1 MSQGYQQEE
10 TVGWLDAGSGYQVRI
25 GDRGKVQCRNAKGK
39 VLASVPA
46 ALKEDPQVVR
56 LRQLTE
62 WLDRHDAECR
72 STVDEWM
79 VRSLPVP
86 AGLLTQV
93 WADSSWAAALRDLVI
108 TAGPGEVGFLRDADA
123 ERGLG
128 VVTLDGDTVR
138 LTPETVLV
146 PHPVLLED
154 LEELREFGAEL
165 GVEQKV
171 QQLFRQTFVRPDAFE
186 AGRRSVD
193 EFSGGRFEQLNHAFS
208 RCRTLG
214 YPVRGG
220 DAVYTAYENGVVV
233 EARYWLGGDYPEGEA
248 WTGDLRWTLGDG
260 TALPLAEVGP
270 VAWSEGMRMAS
281 AIHAGRVV
289 AEDEAVAK

>member
-1 MSQGYQQEE
+1 M
-10 TVGWLDAGSGYQVRI
+10 GWLDAGSGYQVRI
-25 GDRGKVQCRNAKGK
+25 ADGGRVRCRNAKGR

-46 ALKEDPQVVR
+46 ALKEDPTVVR

-62 WLDRHDAECR
+62 WLDRHEAKCR

-86 AGLLTQV
+86 TAVITQV
-93 WADSSWAAALRDLVI
+93 WADDAWAGALRDLVV
-108 TAGPGEVGFLRDADA
+108 TAGPDEAGFLRDADA

-128 VVTLDGDTVR
+128 VVTLDGDTLR
-138 LTPETVLV
+138 LTPETVLI
-146 PHPVLLED
+146 PHPVLLDD
-154 LEELREFGAEL
+154 LDELREFGAEL
-165 GVEQKV
+165 GVEQQV
-171 QQLFRQTFVRPDAFE
+171 QQLFRQTFARPARLP
-186 AGRRSVD
+186 AGRESVD
-193 EFSGGRFEQLNHAFS
+193 EFSGGRFEQLNHALS

-220 DAVYTAYENGVVV
+220 DAVYTAYEHGVVV
-233 EARYWLGGDYPEGEA
+233 EARYWLGTDYPEAET
-248 WTGDLRWTLGDG
+248 WTGDLRWTLADG
-260 TALPLAEVGP
+260 TALPLSDVGP

-289 AEDEAVAK
+289 ADDEAVAR

>member
-1 MSQGYQQEE
+1 M
-10 TVGWLDAGSGYQVRI
+10 GWLDAGAGYQVRL
-25 GDRGKVQCRNAKGK
+25 GDGGRVQARNAKGK
-39 VLASVPA
+39 LLSSVPA
-46 ALKEDPQVVR
+46 SLKDDPQVVQ
-56 LRQLTE
+56 LRQLAE
-62 WLDRHDAECR
+62 WLVRHGAECL
-72 STVDEWM
+72 SAVDGWM

-86 AGLLTQV
+86 AALVVEV
-93 WADSSWAAALRDLVI
+93 WPDEAWASALRDLVVV
-108 TAGPGEVGFLRDADA
+108 ADGQVGFLRDADA

-138 LTPETVLV
+138 LRPESVSI

-171 QQLFRQTFVRPDAFE
+171 QQLFRQTFARRPHA
-186 AGRRSVD
+186 AGKTSVD
-193 EFSGGRFEQLNHAFS
+193 DFSGGRFEQLTHALG

-220 DAVYTAYENGVVV
+220 DAVYSAFEDGRVV
-233 EARYWLGGDYPEGEA
+233 EARFWIGSDYPEGET
-248 WTGDLRWTLGDG
+248 WTGGLSWTLEDG
-260 TALPLAEVGP
+260 TGLPLAEVGP

-281 AIHAGRVV
+281 AVHAGRVV
-289 AEDEAVAK
+289 EEAVAQ

>member
-1 MSQGYQQEE
+1 
-10 TVGWLDAGSGYQVRI
+10 VGWLDAGSGYQVRI
-25 GDRGKVQCRNAKGK
+25 SDGGRLQCRNAKGK
-39 VLASVPA
+39 VLASVPPA
-46 ALKEDPQVVR
+46 IKEDPQVVR

-62 WLDRHDAECR
+62 WLDRHREKCR

-86 AGLLTQV
+86 TTLIAQV
-93 WADSSWAAALRDLVI
+93 WADEAWAGALRDLVV
-108 TAGPGEVGFLRDADA
+108 TAGPDQVGFLRDADA

-138 LTPETVLV
+138 LRPETVLI
-146 PHPVLLED
+146 PHPVLLDD
-154 LEELREFGAEL
+154 LDELREFGAEL
-165 GVEQKV
+165 GVDQQV
-171 QQLFRQTFVRPDAFE
+171 QQLFRQTFARPAE
-186 AGRRSVD
+186 PATGSKAVD
-193 EFSGGRFEQLNHAFS
+193 DFSGGRFEQLNHAFS

-233 EARYWLGGDYPEGEA
+233 EARFWLGGDYPEAET
-248 WTGDLRWTLGDG
+248 WTGDLRWTLADG
-260 TALPLAEVGP
+260 TGLLLADVGP

-289 AEDEAVAK
+289 AEEEAVAR

>member
-1 MSQGYQQEE
+1 M
-10 TVGWLDAGSGYQVRI
+10 GWLDAGSGYQVRI

-72 STVDEWM
+72 ATVDEWM

-86 AGLLTQV
+86 TALLVQV
-93 WADSSWAAALRDLVI
+93 WADESWAAALRDLVV

-171 QQLFRQTFVRPDAFE
+171 QQLFRQTFPRPAVFDA
-186 AGRRSVD
+186 ARRSVD
-193 EFSGGRFEQLNHAFS
+193 EFAGGRFEQLNHAFS

-220 DAVYTAYENGVVV
+220 DAVYTAHEHGVVV
-233 EARYWLGGDYPEGEA
+233 EARFWLGGDYPEAET
-248 WTGDLRWTLGDG
+248 WTGDLRWTLADG
-260 TALPLAEVGP
+260 TALPLSEVGP

-289 AEDEAVAK
+289 AEDQAVAR

>member
-1 MSQGYQQEE
+1 M
-10 TVGWLDAGSGYQVRI
+10 GWLDAGSGYQVRI
-25 GDRGKVQCRNAKGK
+25 GERGKVQCRNAKGK
-39 VLASVPA
+39 VLASVPP

-62 WLDRHDAECR
+62 WLDRHEADCR

-86 AGLLTQV
+86 TALLTRV
-93 WADSSWAAALRDLVI
+93 WADRAWADALRDLVV
-108 TAGPGEVGFLRDADA
+108 TAGPGEAGFLRDADA
-123 ERGLG
+123 GRGLG

-138 LTPETVLV
+138 LTPESVYI
-146 PHPVLLED
+146 PHPVLLDD

-165 GVEQKV
+165 GVEQQV
-171 QQLFRQTFVRPDAFE
+171 QQLFRLTFARP
-186 AGRRSVD
+186 AGFGAGQRSVD
-193 EFSGGRFEQLNHAFS
+193 EFSGGKFEQLNHAIS

-220 DAVYTAYENGVVV
+220 DAVYTAYEDGVVV
-233 EARYWLGGDYPEGEA
+233 EARYWLGGDYPEGETY
-248 WTGDLRWTLGDG
+248 TGDLRWTLADG
-260 TALPLAEVGP
+260 TALALADVGP

-281 AIHAGRVV
+281 TIHAGRVV
-289 AEDEAVAK
+289 EENKAVA

>member
-1 MSQGYQQEE
+1 
-10 TVGWLDAGSGYQVRI
+10 VGWLDAGSGYQVRI
-25 GDRGKVQCRNAKGK
+25 GERGKVQCRNAKGK
-39 VLASVPA
+39 LLASVPS

-62 WLDRHDAECR
+62 WLDRHEAECR

-86 AGLLTQV
+86 TALLVQV
-93 WADSSWAAALRDLVI
+93 WADSAWAAALRDLVV
-108 TAGPGEVGFLRDADA
+108 TAGPDEVGFLRDADA

-138 LTPETVLV
+138 LAPESVLV

-165 GVEQKV
+165 GVDQKV
-171 QQLFRQTFVRPDAFE
+171 QQLFRQTFARPSAFA
-186 AGRRSVD
+186 AGQRSVD

-248 WTGDLRWTLGDG
+248 WTGDLRWTLADG
-260 TALPLAEVGP
+260 TALPLADVGP

>member
-1 MSQGYQQEE
+1 M
-10 TVGWLDAGSGYQVRI
+10 GWLDAASGYQVRL
-25 GDRGKVQCRNAKGK
+25 GENGRVQCRNGKGK
-39 VLASVPA
+39 ILSSVPA
-46 ALKEDPQVVR
+46 SIKDDPPVVQ
-56 LRQLTE
+56 LRQLAE
-62 WLDRHDAECR
+62 WLSRHEAECLAA
-72 STVDEWM
+72 VDGWM

-86 AGLLTQV
+86 TALVAEV
-93 WADSSWAAALRDLVI
+93 WADAAWAGALRDLVV
-108 TAGPGEVGFLRDADA
+108 TAGDGAARETGFLRDADP

-138 LTPETVLV
+138 LTSEAVRI

-171 QQLFRQTFVRPDAFE
+171 QQLFRQTHARPADP
-186 AGRRSVD
+186 GGKTSVD
-193 EFSGGRFEQLNHAFS
+193 DFAGGRFEQLNHALG

-220 DAVYTAYENGVVV
+220 DAVYAAFEDGRVV
-233 EARYWLGGDYPEGEA
+233 EARYWLGSDYPEGET
-248 WTGDLRWTLGDG
+248 WTGELRWALEDG
-260 TALPLAEVGP
+260 TALPPADVGP
-270 VAWSEGMRMAS
+270 VAWSEGMRMAA

-289 AEDEAVAK
+289 EEEAVAP

>member
-1 MSQGYQQEE
+1 M
-10 TVGWLDAGSGYQVRI
+10 GWLDAAAGYQVRL
-25 GDRGKVQCRNAKGK
+25 GEGGRVQCRNAKGK
-39 VLASVPA
+39 VLSSVPSSI
-46 ALKEDPQVVR
+46 KDDPQVVQ
-56 LRQLTE
+56 LRQLAE
-62 WLDRHDAECR
+62 WLARHEAECLAA
-72 STVDEWM
+72 VDRWM

-86 AGLLTQV
+86 VALLAEV
-93 WADSSWAAALRDLVI
+93 WADAAWAAVLRDLVVV
-108 TAGPGEVGFLRDADA
+108 ADGEVGFLRDADA
-123 ERGLG
+123 QRGLG

-138 LTPETVLV
+138 RKPETVTV

-171 QQLFRQTFVRPDAFE
+171 QQLFRQTFAKPAVPPARNTVND
-186 AGRRSVD
+186 
-193 EFSGGRFEQLNHAFS
+193 FSGGKFEQLNHALG

-220 DAVYTAYENGVVV
+220 DAVYSAFEGGRVV
-233 EARYWLGGDYPEGEA
+233 EARFWIGSDYPEGET
-248 WTGDLRWTLGDG
+248 WTGDLSWALENG
-260 TALPLAEVGP
+260 TTVPLAEVGP

-289 AEDEAVAK
+289 EEAVAS